1 MKRKIVF
8 LLLSVFLIAG
18 CSKTETKEFANSAGG
33 SAAEVK
39 FDDSNAQ
46 AYSFTPAKTDFV
58 QIKEK
63 ADQLNKVDAFVAW
76 LKTRTNVSN
85 VSHNRITVFASN
97 PPKHVVRFSLDGV
110 THRLLLDGD
119 VDLAVA
125 PL

>member
-1 MKRKIVF
+1 MKRKII
-8 LLLSVFLIAG
+8 LSILSVLLVTG
-18 CSKTETKEFANSAGG
+18 CSKTETKEFENSPDG
-33 SAAEVK
+33 SAAMVK
-39 FDDSNAQ
+39 FDDSNPQ
-46 AYSFTPAKTDFV
+46 AFSFTPAKTDFV

-63 ADQLNKVDAFVAW
+63 ADQFNKVDMFVAW

-110 THRLLLDGD
+110 SHRLLLDGD
-119 VDLAVA
+119 VDSTIM